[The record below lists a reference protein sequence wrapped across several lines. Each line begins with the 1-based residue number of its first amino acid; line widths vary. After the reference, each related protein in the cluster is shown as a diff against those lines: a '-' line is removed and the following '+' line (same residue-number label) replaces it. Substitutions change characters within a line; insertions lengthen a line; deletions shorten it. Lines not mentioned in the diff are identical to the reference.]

1 MFIGSIQ
8 SKIAW
13 TFIVMTLIVG
23 SMSLSFSA
31 SESQVDVG
39 LIFGANNEFPIGISS
54 EQGFLFGTDQASGFE
69 TMIDLS
75 SYKAL
80 TLYKDGFFSPELITT
95 NASYYSNGKVK
106 MGYHLQLGEAAGDY
120 LEASALLT
128 QIKMR
133 YPEAYLVLDQGWRV
147 FYGAYLNENEALIAL
162 GQVSANLGA
171 INVAVT
177 TPEMGRVIVMHQ
189 DQILFAYNSKE
200 RDYAFKSAIFELNG
214 IKYRNMCI
222 VKRVTGSDFT
232 VINRVTMS
240 EYLYGVVP
248 KEMSG
253 EWPIEALKAQAIA
266 AKNYVLSAPRKFNFG
281 FDVCSTINSQV
292 YGGYSAEK
300 PRSNQAVDETK
311 GLILTHA
318 GKVVPLYYHSSS
330 GGVTDASENVWS
342 SALPYVKST
351 LDAYSLGAPNADW
364 SLSISKSDIEVKLI
378 VAGYNVGSLKSIH
391 ILERAPSGRVT
402 QMAFIGS
409 NGTARIEKDKV
420 RSILGSTLLKSTLF
434 SFEPTTVQMQAPVQ
448 TGTLI
453 KQDVEPVFV
462 RSNEGIFSK
471 LIGSNQVS
479 VEGMSGA
486 VTKVIDINAL
496 RNAKDIYSSVNT
508 LNGYNI
514 YAFKSTEAFDI
525 SGSSVVFYGH
535 GYGHGLGMS
544 QWGAKKMA
552 DDGMTYQDI
561 LKHYYANTQLST
573 Y

>member
-1 MFIGSIQ
+1 M
-8 SKIAW
+8 
-13 TFIVMTLIVG
+13 G
-23 SMSLSFSA
+23 SMSLTFSA

-39 LIFGANNEFPIGISS
+39 LIFGANNEFPVGISS
-54 EQGFLFGTDQASGFE
+54 EQGFLFGIDQASGFE
-69 TMIDLS
+69 TLMDLS
-75 SYKAL
+75 SYNTL
-80 TLYKDGFFSPELITT
+80 TFYKDGFFSPELITT
-95 NASYYSNGKVK
+95 NASYYTNENVK
-106 MGYHLQLGEAAGDY
+106 RGYHLQLGEAVDDY
-120 LEASALLT
+120 AVASALLT
-128 QIKMR
+128 QIKMT
-133 YPEAYLVLDQGWRV
+133 YPEAYLVLDQGWRI
-147 FYGAYLNENEALIAL
+147 FYGAYLNENEALVAL
-162 GQVSANLGA
+162 GQVSAKINP
-171 INVAVT
+171 INVAVAK
-177 TPEMGRVIVMHQ
+177 PEMGRIIVMHKA
-189 DQILFAYNSKE
+189 QILFAYNSKDQE
-200 RDYAFKSAIFELNG
+200 YAFKSSIFELNG

-222 VKRVTGSDFT
+222 VKRVIGSDFT

-266 AKNYVLSAPRKFNFG
+266 AKNYVLSAPRKFNYG

-311 GLILTHA
+311 GLVLTHA

-342 SALPYVKST
+342 SALPYIKST
-351 LDAYSLGAPNADW
+351 LDPYSLGAPNADW
-364 SLSISKSDIEVKLI
+364 SLSLSKGDIEVKLI
-378 VAGYNVGSLKSIH
+378 VAGYNVGALKSVQ

-420 RSILGSTLLKSTLF
+420 RSILGSTLLKSMLF
-434 SFEPTTVQMQAPVQ
+434 SFEPTTVQVQASVQ
-448 TGTLI
+448 TGTI
-453 KQDVEPVFV
+453 KKQDVEPVFV

-479 VEGMSGA
+479 IEGKSGV

-508 LNGYNI
+508 QNGYDI

-525 SGSSVVFYGH
+525 SGSNVVFYGH

-552 DDGMTYQDI
+552 DEGLMFQDI